1 MTSDLQARPSQR
13 QWRTAASLA
22 VADFLHEWRVS
33 VCLVLALA
41 AVLGPLL
48 ALFGLKSGIVTT
60 MRERLRADPVNREIV
75 LRGHHTLGPS
85 WFAELRAR
93 ADVGFVVP
101 RTRWL
106 SASMTLETAGGVVL
120 PDVDMVPTGE
130 GDPLL
135 SSPAPSALGDVL
147 LTATAAHK
155 LKVVAGAQLEGIVG
169 RRMGGVP
176 EAVRVPLVVRG
187 VLPET
192 AFGRDAVFVSLP
204 LLTASED
211 YRDGVAVPALGVTE
225 GEPARGD
232 ERVFASARLY
242 ARGLDDVA
250 PLAELLRTQNVEVV
264 TRAREIDTVK
274 RIDRVLS
281 SIFLALAT
289 LGIAGCLASLATS
302 LWANVDRK
310 RREIALLRL
319 VGLRSGPVV
328 SFPLVQALLVAVGGI
343 ALAGAAYA
351 VMATVFNRMFTSEL
365 AREEL
370 VCKLEPADALIAAG
384 LTVLLA
390 LVASVVGGYRALRI
404 DPAESLRE
412 T

>member
-1 MTSDLQARPSQR
+1 MSASR
-13 QWRTAASLA
+13 QWRTAAALA
-22 VADFLHEWRVS
+22 WADFRHEWRVS
-33 VCLVLALA
+33 ICLVLALA

-75 LRGHHTLGPS
+75 LRGHHTLDAE
-85 WFAELRAR
+85 WFTRLAAR
-93 ADVGFVVP
+93 DDVAFVVP

-106 SASMTLETAGGVVL
+106 SASMTLEVPGGATL
-120 PDVDMVPTGE
+120 PDVDMVPTAA
-130 GDPLL
+130 GDPLV
-135 SSPAPSALGDVL
+135 PAAPGTLGDVFL
-147 LTATAAHK
+147 SHTAAQTLEVAAGAH
-155 LKVVAGAQLEGIVG
+155 LEGVVARRAEGLE
-169 RRMGGVP
+169 

-192 AFGRDAVFVSLP
+192 TFGRDAVFVSLA
-204 LLTASED
+204 LLAASED
-211 YRDGVAVPALGVTE
+211 YRDGVAVPALGVTQGSPSR
-225 GEPARGD
+225 GER
-232 ERVFASARLY
+232 RVFASARLY

-250 PLAELLRTQNVEVV
+250 PLAEHLREQGIEVV
-264 TRAREIDTVK
+264 TRAREIETVR

-281 SIFLALAT
+281 SIFVALAT

-319 VGLRSGPVV
+319 VGLRSAPVV
-328 SFPLVQALLVAVGGI
+328 SFPVVQALLVAVGGI
-343 ALAGAAYA
+343 VVAGAAYA
-351 VMATVFNRMFTSEL
+351 VLATVFNRTFASQL
-365 AREEL
+365 AREEF
-370 VCKLEPADALIAAG
+370 VCKLRPADALAAAG

>member
-1 MTSDLQARPSQR
+1 MRQR
-13 QWRTAASLA
+13 QWRTAAALA
-22 VADFLHEWRVS
+22 WADFRHEWRVS
-33 VCLVLALA
+33 LCLVLALA

-75 LRGHHTLGPS
+75 LRGHHALDAQ
-85 WFAELRAR
+85 WFAALGAR
-93 ADVGFVVP
+93 EDVAFVVP

-106 SASMTLETAGGVVL
+106 SASMTLEVPGGVTL
-120 PDVDMVPTGE
+120 PDVDMVPTAE
-130 GDPLL
+130 GDPLV
-135 SSPAPSALGDVL
+135 PAAVPPPTGLGDVL
-147 LTATAAHK
+147 LTHTAAQK
-155 LKVVAGAQLEGIVG
+155 LNVEAGARLEGVIA
-169 RRMGGVP
+169 RRLAGVQ
-176 EAVRVPLVVRG
+176 EAIRVPLVVRG

-204 LLTASED
+204 LLAASED
-211 YRDGVAVPALGVTE
+211 YRDGLAVPALGVAE
-225 GEPARGD
+225 GEPARG
-232 ERVFASARLY
+232 ERRVFASARLH

-250 PLAELLRTQNVEVV
+250 PLAEHLRRQGIEVV
-264 TRAREIDTVK
+264 TRAREIETVQ

-281 SIFLALAT
+281 SIFVALAA
-289 LGIAGCLASLATS
+289 LGVAGCLASLATS

-319 VGLRSGPVV
+319 VGLRSAPVV
-328 SFPLVQALLVAVGGI
+328 SFPVVQAMLVAAGGI
-343 ALAGAAYA
+343 VLAGAAYSVLA
-351 VMATVFNRMFTSEL
+351 GFFNRAFAGQL

-370 VCKLEPADALIAAG
+370 VCKLAPADALAAAG

>member
-1 MTSDLQARPSQR
+1 MS

-22 VADFLHEWRVS
+22 VADFRHEWQVS

-60 MRERLRADPVNREIV
+60 MRARLRADPVNRELVI
-75 LRGHHTLGPS
+75 RGHHALAPE
-85 WFAELRAR
+85 WFTALRAR
-93 ADVGFVVP
+93 DDVGFLVP

-106 SASMTLETAGGVVL
+106 SASITLETPAGVVL
-120 PDVDMVPTGE
+120 PDVDMVPTAE
-130 GDPLL
+130 GDPLAVGVPT
-135 SSPAPSALGDVL
+135 PAALGDVL
-147 LTATAAHK
+147 LTHTAARK
-155 LKVVAGAQLEGIVG
+155 LRLAAGGRLEGIVA
-169 RRMGGVP
+169 RRVGGVP

-192 AFGRDAVFVSLP
+192 AFGRDAVFVSLA

-211 YRDGVAVPALGVTE
+211 YRDGVAVPALGVAR
-225 GEPARGD
+225 GEPARG
-232 ERVFASARLY
+232 EARVFASARLY

-250 PLAELLRTQNVEVV
+250 PLAEHLRAQHVEVV

-289 LGIAGCLASLATS
+289 LGVAGCLASLATS

-328 SFPLVQALLVAVGGI
+328 SFPLVQALLVAAGGI
-343 ALAGAAYA
+343 VLAGAAYA

-370 VCKLEPADALIAAG
+370 VCKLQPADALAAAG

-390 LVASVVGGYRALRI
+390 LLASVVGGYRALRI

>member
-1 MTSDLQARPSQR
+1 MSDGRQR
-13 QWRTAASLA
+13 QWRTAVSLA
-22 VADFLHEWRVS
+22 VADFRHEWRVS
-33 VCLVLALA
+33 ICLVLALA

-48 ALFGLKSGIVTT
+48 ALFGLKSGIVGT
-60 MRERLRADPVNREIV
+60 MRARLRADPVNREIV
-75 LRGHHTLGPS
+75 IQGHHQLAPE
-85 WFAELRAR
+85 WFAAMRAR
-93 ADVGFVVP
+93 PDVGFVVP

-106 SASMTLETAGGVVL
+106 SASMTLETPDGTVL
-120 PDVDMVPTGE
+120 PDVDMVPTEE
-130 GDPLL
+130 GDPLVA
-135 SSPAPSALGDVL
+135 STTSAWGDVL
-147 LTATAAHK
+147 LTHTAAQK
-155 LKVVAGAQLEGIVG
+155 LKLAPGAKLDGIVA
-169 RRMGGVP
+169 RRTDAGQQ
-176 EAVRVPLVVRG
+176 AVRVPLTVRD

-192 AFGRDAVFVSLP
+192 AFARDAIFVSLP
-204 LLTASED
+204 LLAAAED

-225 GEPARGD
+225 GEPSRG
-232 ERVFASARLY
+232 ERRVFASARLY

-250 PLAELLRTQNVEVV
+250 PLAEHLREEGIEVV

-281 SIFLALAT
+281 SIFFALAT

-319 VGLRSGPVV
+319 VGLRSAPVV
-328 SFPLVQALLVAVGGI
+328 SFPVVQALLVAVGGI
-343 ALAGAAYA
+343 VVAGGAYA
-351 VMATVFNRMFTSEL
+351 VLATVFNRTFASEL
-365 AREEL
+365 AREEF
-370 VCKLEPADALIAAG
+370 VCKLEPADALAAAG
-384 LTVLLA
+384 LTLLLA